1 MGQTAALL
9 VALGPRVA
17 EIDVQPV
24 HLRRGKHIRQQ
35 GGVPHHEEYVVQ
47 PRRLR
52 PFHGHHHGVR
62 HLLHGDEQNI
72 RLRLG
77 RTHGEAPPLPQPSS
91 TRSARASGI
100 RSRQCPRMAK
110 GGVVPPEKTPHG
122 DGIRLPNIPVFR
134 RKSKRERRKISPG
147 KGEPPKQ
154 RFRRTA
160 HRRTGAAKSWK
171 STQKIRR
178 NL

>member
-17 EIDVQPV
+17 EVDVQPV

-35 GGVPHHEEYVVQ
+35 GGVPHHEKYVAQ

-77 RTHGEAPPLPQPSS
+77 RTHGEAPLAAAQFYPQR
-91 TRSARASGI
+91 TGI
-100 RSRQCPRMAK
+100 GHQLSPVA
-110 GGVVPPEKTPHG
+110 PHG
-122 DGIRLPNIPVFR
+122 EGVLYLTGPAGLH
-134 RKSKRERRKISPG
+134 PG
-147 KGEPPKQ
+147 Q
-154 RFRRTA
+154 
-160 HRRTGAAKSWK
+160 
-171 STQKIRR
+171 
-178 NL
+178 